1 MRGKNYFCAKIY
13 LRTKIRNL
21 AILVSHFALK
31 VRYSHHFPSFSPK
44 GLRPIFTTAINFLF
58 WLCMEVS
65 QGPDFSGDPF
75 CCGKNGLTLTSL
87 KNPASR
93 KQNRGAR
100 GARRNSNFSCISD
113 MLASGAEGPLGV
125 LGDHKCTG

>member
-58 WLCMEVS
+58 WLCMEVC
-65 QGPDFSGDPF
+65 QGPDFIG
-75 CCGKNGLTLTSL
+75 
-87 KNPASR
+87 
-93 KQNRGAR
+93 
-100 GARRNSNFSCISD
+100 
-113 MLASGAEGPLGV
+113 
-125 LGDHKCTG
+125 